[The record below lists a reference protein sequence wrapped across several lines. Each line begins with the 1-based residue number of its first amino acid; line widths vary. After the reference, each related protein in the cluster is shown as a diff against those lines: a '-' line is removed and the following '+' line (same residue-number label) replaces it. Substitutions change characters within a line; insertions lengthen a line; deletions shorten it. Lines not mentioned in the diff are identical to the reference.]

1 MTQHEDVSPTRTQTG
16 ARLLVASLEALGA
29 EIAFGVP
36 GESYLA
42 VLDALHDSRI
52 RFVLC
57 RQEGGAAFMA
67 AAAGKLTGRPGI
79 CFVTRGPGATNA
91 SIGVHTA
98 RQDASPMLLFVGQVA
113 RGMMG
118 REAFQE
124 VDYTKF
130 FAPLAKGAF
139 EIDDPARVPEFVG
152 RAHALALSGRP
163 GPVVISLPEDMLTE
177 AAAAVPL
184 TRALPTPRP
193 AADADDVARVA
204 AALHGAARPLVL
216 IGGGGW
222 DDPTAP
228 VAGRPALAAL
238 MKAAEDAGIAVATG
252 FRRQDLVDNNS
263 PAYVGDAGVGMA
275 PQVRRAIREAD
286 VLVALNLRFG
296 ETETDGYTLLDVP
309 EPTQRLFHVHPEA
322 SELGKIYRPEMAI
335 QACAARFAD
344 GLSRALPA
352 LGPRAGLGAVSWAAA
367 LREGIAAQL
376 APPAQPA
383 GLDMAEVMRVLRE
396 RLPADAVLCNGA
408 GNFAI
413 WPTRL
418 FLFGPCHRLLAP
430 QSGAM
435 GHGLP
440 AAVAAKIME
449 PERTVICF
457 AGDGD
462 IQMTMQ
468 ELGTAMQAGA
478 QPVVFVI
485 NNGSYGTIRM
495 HQERHYPARVSGTE
509 IVNPDYPAIGRAY
522 GMHGE
527 RVAETAAFE
536 PALERALSSPTGAL
550 LELIQPTEALTPR
563 ETLSQMREK
572 ALAAAGASS

>member
-1 MTQHEDVSPTRTQTG
+1 M
-16 ARLLVASLEALGA
+16 
-29 EIAFGVP
+29 
-36 GESYLA
+36 A
-42 VLDALHDSRI
+42 V
-52 RFVLC
+52 
-57 RQEGGAAFMA
+57 
-67 AAAGKLTGRPGI
+67 
-79 CFVTRGPGATNA
+79 
-91 SIGVHTA
+91 
-98 RQDASPMLLFVGQVA
+98 
-113 RGMMG
+113 
-118 REAFQE
+118 
-124 VDYTKF
+124 
-130 FAPLAKGAF
+130 
-139 EIDDPARVPEFVG
+139 
-152 RAHALALSGRP
+152 
-163 GPVVISLPEDMLTE
+163 
-177 AAAAVPL
+177 
-184 TRALPTPRP
+184 
-193 AADADDVARVA
+193 
-204 AALHGAARPLVL
+204 
-216 IGGGGW
+216 
-222 DDPTAP
+222 
-228 VAGRPALAAL
+228 
-238 MKAAEDAGIAVATG
+238 
-252 FRRQDLVDNNS
+252 
-263 PAYVGDAGVGMA
+263 
-275 PQVRRAIREAD
+275 
-286 VLVALNLRFG
+286 
-296 ETETDGYTLLDVP
+296 
-309 EPTQRLFHVHPEA
+309 
-322 SELGKIYRPEMAI
+322 

-344 GLSRALPA
+344 GLARALPA
-352 LGPRAGLGAVSWAAA
+352 LGPRAGLGASAWAAA

-376 APPAQPA
+376 SPPAQPA
-383 GLDMAEVMRVLRE
+383 GLDMAAVMRVLRE
-396 RLPADAVLCNGA
+396 RLPTDAVLCNGA

-418 FLFGPCHRLLAP
+418 FLFGPGHRLLAP

-478 QPVVFVI
+478 QPIVLVI

-527 RVAETAAFE
+527 RVAETAAFA

-550 LELIQPTEALTPR
+550 LELVQPTEALTPR

>member
-1 MTQHEDVSPTRTQTG
+1 MTEPSHSPRPDPTTG
-16 ARLLVASLEALGA
+16 ARLRVASLEALGA
-29 EIAFGVP
+29 DTAFGVP

-67 AAAGKLTGRPGI
+67 AAAGKMTGRPGI

-98 RQDASPMLLFVGQVA
+98 RQDATPMLLFVGQVA
-113 RGMMG
+113 RGMLG

-130 FAPLAKGAF
+130 FSPFAKGAF
-139 EIDDPARVPEFVG
+139 EIDDPARVPEIVG

-163 GPVVISLPEDMLTE
+163 GPVVVSLPEDMLTE
-177 AAAAVPL
+177 TAAVAPL
-184 TRALPTPRP
+184 SRALATPRP
-193 AADADDVARVA
+193 AADPGDVERVA
-204 AALHGAARPLVL
+204 AALHGAERPLVL

-228 VAGRPALAAL
+228 VDGREALAAL
-238 MKAAEDAGIAVATG
+238 TRAAEGAGVAVATG
-252 FRRQDLVDNNS
+252 FRRQDLIDNHS
-263 PAYVGDAGVGMA
+263 AAYIGDAGVGMP
-275 PQVRRAIREAD
+275 PQVRRGIAEAD
-286 VLVALNLRFG
+286 VLVGLNLRFG
-296 ETETDGYTLLDVP
+296 ETETDGYTLLEVP
-309 EPTQRLFHVHPEA
+309 EPRQRLFHVHPEP
-322 SELGKIYRPEMAI
+322 SELAKIYRPEAAI
-335 QACAARFAD
+335 QACAARFAAALAE
-344 GLSRALPA
+344 GLSAR
-352 LGPRAGLGAVSWAAA
+352 GPRAGAGAPDWAAA
-367 LREGIAAQL
+367 LREGIRAQL
-376 APPAQPA
+376 SPPAQPD
-383 GLDMAEVMRVLRE
+383 GLDMAAVMAELRE
-396 RLPADAVLCNGA
+396 RLPADTIICNGA

-418 FLFGPCHRLLAP
+418 FLFGPDHRLLAP

-440 AAVAAKIME
+440 AAVAAKILE
-449 PERTVICF
+449 PARTVVCF

-478 QPVVFVI
+478 QPIVLVI
-485 NNGSYGTIRM
+485 NNASYGTIRM
-495 HQERHYPARVSGTE
+495 HQERHYPARVSGTA

-522 GMHGE
+522 GMHAE
-527 RVAETAAFE
+527 RVVETAGFAPAFE
-536 PALERALSSPTGAL
+536 RAMASPTGAL

-572 ALAAAGASS
+572 ALAAANGTR